1 MIYEYKLACI
11 EAGLSDEQIKKIEQV
26 FDTEYKAIQYDQT
39 KREKYRV
46 EILHIEGMVGP
57 DGEIGS
63 YDPEDYSTNI
73 EEDFLHRCDLEH
85 LQEVLS
91 QLSDEDR
98 EFLIRD
104 SEGYLKGSWIQITSM
119 HELSEDAEKS
129 LRLDSNDRRLFD
141 VLQETRTVIMKVY
154 AENEILTIE

>member
-46 EILHIEGMVGP
+46 EILHFEGMVGP

-98 EFLIRD
+98 EFLMDCFIYEADYVKRL
-104 SEGYLKGSWIQITSM
+104 SAKYGITGR
-119 HELSEDAEKS
+119 AVRWKKEKLINA
-129 LRLDSNDRRLFD
+129 LREKFF
-141 VLQETRTVIMKVY
+141 E
-154 AENEILTIE
+154 

>member
-1 MIYEYKLACI
+1 MIIDKGKELVVFRYKPYKNYDFISAHQECISKYGSVWILKIGKQISATTLEYMCDDKR
-11 EAGLSDEQIKKIEQV
+11 GLVLRAPKSHGGKMYFCHCSAYKYGEP
-26 FDTEYKAIQYDQT
+26 TE
-39 KREKYRV
+39 EMKY
-46 EILHIEGMVGP
+46 P
-57 DGEIGS
+57 A
-63 YDPEDYSTNI
+63 YYS
-73 EEDFLHRCDLEH
+73 E
-85 LQEVLS
+85 
-91 QLSDEDR
+91 
-98 EFLIRD
+98 IRD

>member
-1 MIYEYKLACI
+1 MKGFLR
-11 EAGLSDEQIKKIEQV
+11 L
-26 FDTEYKAIQYDQT
+26 QYRRQ
-39 KREKYRV
+39 
-46 EILHIEGMVGP
+46 
-57 DGEIGS
+57 S
-63 YDPEDYSTNI
+63 ED
-73 EEDFLHRCDLEH
+73 C
-85 LQEVLS
+85 
-91 QLSDEDR
+91 
-98 EFLIRD
+98 IRD